1 MLIIRA
7 LQSGRIPLQNIVASK
22 YKLFV
27 VISVSIMAILLIPVI
42 LPHITHTNMIY
53 HIFLHMVSLIIAVFL
68 SIVSTLAYK
77 RNGGSRLLF
86 MTLGFLSLVVIEI
99 LYMFYTMM
107 EIEDTNAI
115 IPVVDIEIPHII
127 LLVMLTLF
135 GIGVFKVNNE
145 S

>member
-1 MLIIRA
+1 M
-7 LQSGRIPLQNIVASK
+7 PLQNIVASK

-27 VISVSIMAILLIPVI
+27 IISVSIIAILAIPVI

-53 HIFLHMVSLIIAVFL
+53 HIFLHIVSLIIAIFL
-68 SIVSTLAYK
+68 SVVSTLAYQ
-77 RNGGSRLLF
+77 RNGGDRLLF
-86 MTLGFLSLVVIEI
+86 MTFGFLSLVVVEI
-99 LYMFYTMM
+99 LYLFYTMM

-135 GIGVFKVNNE
+135 GIGVFKVKN
-145 S
+145 